1 MLHALK
7 PINNGVTSPL
17 EPLFSPDRLL
27 NMPRTL
33 PSPLAPAQDE
43 TRGVLAIKPF
53 RRLWNAMLFSSLGD
67 WLGLL
72 ATTALAQQLS
82 GGDYATA
89 NFAIAG
95 VFIARLLPAVFLGP
109 IAGVIADRLDRR
121 KLMVSSDVL
130 RTGLY
135 ISIPI
140 AHNYFWLYTATILVE
155 CVTLF
160 WSPAKDASVP
170 NLVPREKLES
180 ANQVSLLAAYG
191 TAPIAAALFTFLS
204 LFTSAINAAFSVN
217 TTAVDIALY
226 LNALSFAFAA
236 FTIWGLREIPK
247 GAAAKHTAESGIIK
261 SLHEGYKSV
270 SASKIIRG
278 LIVGMLGA
286 FIAAGAVIGLARTF
300 VGDLGGGE
308 AAYGVLF
315 GAVFTGLA
323 AGIALGPKVFSQFS
337 RRRLFGASLTIAG
350 FFLVALAAIPNLV
363 LAVFIVIVLG
373 AFSGISWVTGFTM
386 LGMEVA
392 DDVRGRTFA
401 YVQSLIRVVLVGVL
415 AIAPLIAAAVGEHTF
430 EFQNTQV
437 SYNGAAV
444 TLAIAGIIASL
455 IGVISYHHMKDR
467 PNVSLW
473 SDISNALKGELG
485 SITGA
490 PTKGVFIVFE
500 GGEGIGKTTQAKLL
514 KAWLEQ
520 EGESVVLSREPGGSE
535 LGIEIR
541 KILLSHSTGEI
552 SPRAEALLYAADR
565 AHHVHDVIRPA
576 LAQGDVVISDRY
588 FDSSIAYQGAGRVLE
603 PGEVARIS
611 RWATESL
618 FPTLTII
625 IDLPAEIGLAR
636 LRNKDRLEAQPI
648 DFHER
653 VRQEFLQLALLDPER
668 YFILDGN
675 QSIEDTHTLIIARVN
690 QIAALKRNAVADKG
704 ALLLRPIRAVN
715 KVVRT
720 TAKRTSVGATN
731 AVKKSKQA
739 VRKSTTKKPVT
750 KKRSAK

>member
-1 MLHALK
+1 M
-7 PINNGVTSPL
+7 V
-17 EPLFSPDRLL
+17 
-27 NMPRTL
+27 
-33 PSPLAPAQDE
+33 
-43 TRGVLAIKPF
+43 
-53 RRLWNAMLFSSLGD
+53 FSSLGD

-82 GGDYATA
+82 GGDYAKA

-109 IAGVIADRLDRR
+109 IAGVIADRFDRR
-121 KLMVSSDVL
+121 KLMVTCDVL

-135 ISIPI
+135 ISIPL
-140 AHNYFWLYTATILVE
+140 AHSYMWLYTATILVE

-160 WSPAKDASVP
+160 WSPAKEASVP

-191 TAPIAAALFTFLS
+191 TAPVAALIFTFLS
-204 LFTSAINAAFSVN
+204 LFTSAFVALIPGFTA
-217 TTAVDIALY
+217 TAVDVALY
-226 LNALSFAFAA
+226 VNAASFAFAA
-236 FTIWGLREIPK
+236 FTVFNLHEIPK
-247 GAAAKHTAESGIIK
+247 GAAAKHAADVGIMK
-261 SLHEGYKSV
+261 SLMEGWNSV
-270 SASKIIRG
+270 SGSKIIRG
-278 LIVGMLGA
+278 LVVGMVGA

-308 AAYGVLF
+308 AAYGILF
-315 GAVFTGLA
+315 GAVFSGLA
-323 AGIALGPKVFSQFS
+323 SGIAFGPKVFAQFS
-337 RRRLFGASLTIAG
+337 RRRLFGASLAIAG
-350 FFLVALAAIPNLV
+350 FFLVLLAAIPNLV
-363 LAVFIVIVLG
+363 LAVFIVIALG

-386 LGMEVA
+386 LGMEVQ
-392 DDVRGRTFA
+392 DEVRGRTFA
-401 YVQSLIRVVLVGVL
+401 FVQSLIRVVLVAVL
-415 AIAPLIAAAVGEHTF
+415 AVAPLIAAAVGQHTF
-430 EFQNTQV
+430 KFQNTQI
-437 SYNGAAV
+437 SYNGASV
-444 TLAIAGIIASL
+444 TILIAGLIATL
-455 IGVISYHHMKDR
+455 IGVVSYQQMKDR

-500 GGEGIGKTTQAKLL
+500 GGEGIGKSTQSKLL
-514 KAWLEQ
+514 QQWLEQ
-520 EGESVVLSREPGGSE
+520 EGEIVVLSREPGGSD

-565 AHHVHDVIRPA
+565 AHHVFSVIRPA
-576 LAQGDVVISDRY
+576 LAAGQVVISDRY

-636 LRNKDRLEAQPI
+636 LKSKDRLESQPI
-648 DFHER
+648 AFHER

-668 YFILDGN
+668 YFIVDGN
-675 QSIEDTHTLIIARVN
+675 QSIADIHTEVIERVS
-690 QIAALKRNAVADKG
+690 QIQALKRNAQEDKG
-704 ALLLRPIRAVN
+704 RLLLRPIRAVN
-715 KVVRT
+715 KAVRSTATKTSSGASKAVRT
-720 TAKRTSVGATN
+720 VSKKSP
-731 AVKKSKQA
+731 VKK
-739 VRKSTTKKPVT
+739 KSVKK
-750 KKRSAK
+750 K

>member
-1 MLHALK
+1 
-7 PINNGVTSPL
+7 
-17 EPLFSPDRLL
+17 
-27 NMPRTL
+27 MPKTL
-33 PSPLAPAQDE
+33 PTPAAPAPDV

-53 RRLWNAMLFSSLGD
+53 RKLWNSMVFSSLGD

-82 GGDYATA
+82 GGDYAKA

-109 IAGVIADRLDRR
+109 IAGVIADKLDRR
-121 KLMVSSDVL
+121 KLMVNCDIL

-140 AHNYFWLYTATILVE
+140 FHNYFWLYTAMILVE
-155 CVTLF
+155 CITLF
-160 WSPAKDASVP
+160 WSPAKEASVP
-170 NLVPREKLES
+170 NLVPRDKLEN

-191 TAPIAAALFTFLS
+191 TAPVAAAIFTFLS
-204 LFTSAINAAFSVN
+204 LFTSAINAAFSLNV
-217 TTAVDIALY
+217 TAVDLALY
-226 LNALSFAFAA
+226 VNALSFAFAA
-236 FTIWGLREIPK
+236 FTVWGLREIPK
-247 GAAAKHTAESGIIK
+247 GAAAKHAAETSILK
-261 SLHEGYKSV
+261 SLHEGWKAV
-270 SASKIIRG
+270 SGSKLIRG
-278 LIVGMLGA
+278 LIVGMVGA
-286 FIAAGAVIGLARTF
+286 FVAAGAVIGLARTF

-323 AGIALGPKVFSQFS
+323 AGIALGPKVFAQFS
-337 RRRLFGASLTIAG
+337 RRRLFGASLTISGA
-350 FFLVALAAIPNLV
+350 FLVALAAIPNLV
-363 LAVFIVIVLG
+363 LAVFIVIILG
-373 AFSGISWVTGFTM
+373 AFSGITWVTGFTM

-401 YVQSLIRVVLVGVL
+401 FVQSLIRVVLVAVL
-415 AIAPLIAAAVGEHTF
+415 AAAPLIAAAVGEHTF
-430 EFQNTQV
+430 KFQNTQV

-444 TLAIAGIIASL
+444 TILIAGLFASL
-455 IGVISYHHMKDR
+455 IGFISYKQMKDR

-473 SDISNALKGELG
+473 SDIVNAFKGELG

-490 PTKGVFIVFE
+490 PTQGVFIVFE

-520 EGESVVLSREPGGSE
+520 EGEKVVLSREPGGSD

-565 AHHVHDVIRPA
+565 AHHVHSVIRPA
-576 LAQGDVVISDRY
+576 LAAGEVVISDRY

-625 IDLPAEIGLAR
+625 IDLPAEIGLGR
-636 LRNKDRLEAQPI
+636 LKSKDRLESQPLA
-648 DFHER
+648 FHER
-653 VRQEFLQLALLDPER
+653 VRQEFLQLSLLDPER
-668 YFILDGN
+668 YFIVDGSK
-675 QSIEDTHTLIIARVN
+675 SIEDIHSAIITRVSE
-690 QIAALKRNAVADKG
+690 IGALKRNAREDKG
-704 ALLLRPIRAVN
+704 NLLLRPIRAAG
-715 KVVRT
+715 KAVRT
-720 TAKRTSVGATN
+720 TAKKTSAGATK
-731 AVKKSKQA
+731 AVNKAKPKKKA
-739 VRKSTTKKPVT
+739 KTKK
-750 KKRSAK
+750 

>member
-1 MLHALK
+1 M
-7 PINNGVTSPL
+7 S
-17 EPLFSPDRLL
+17 
-27 NMPRTL
+27 RTL
-33 PSPLAPAQDE
+33 PTPAAPAQDE
-43 TRGVLAIKPF
+43 TRGVLAIRPF
-53 RRLWNAMLFSSLGD
+53 RKLWNSMVFSSLGD

-82 GGDYATA
+82 GGSYSTA

-109 IAGVIADRLDRR
+109 IAGVIADRFDRR
-121 KLMVSSDVL
+121 KLMVTCDIL
-130 RTGLY
+130 RTALY

-140 AHNYFWLYTATILVE
+140 VHNYFWLYTATILVE

-160 WSPAKDASVP
+160 WSPAKEASVP

-191 TAPIAAALFTFLS
+191 TAPIAAVLFTLLS
-204 LFTSAINAAFSVN
+204 LFSSIFVAIIPGFSGSAVDLALYVNAA
-217 TTAVDIALY
+217 
-226 LNALSFAFAA
+226 SFAFAA
-236 FTIWGLREIPK
+236 FTIFNLHEIPK
-247 GAAAKHTAESGIIK
+247 GAASKRTAEIGILK
-261 SLHEGYKSV
+261 SLVEGWKSV
-270 SASKIIRG
+270 SGSKIIRG
-278 LIVGMLGA
+278 LVVGMVGA

-308 AAYGVLF
+308 AAYGILF

-323 AGIALGPKVFSQFS
+323 GGIALGPKVFGQFS
-337 RRRLFGASLTIAG
+337 KRRLFGASLTIAG
-350 FFLVALAAIPNLV
+350 FFLVGLAAIPNLV
-363 LAVFIVIVLG
+363 LSVFTVIALG
-373 AFSGISWVTGFTM
+373 AFSGVCWVTGFTM

-401 YVQSLIRVVLVGVL
+401 FVQSLIRVVLVGVL
-415 AIAPLIAAAVGEHTF
+415 AIAPLIAAAVGRHTF
-430 EFQNTQV
+430 KFRNTQV
-437 SYNGAAV
+437 SYNGASV
-444 TLAIAGIIASL
+444 TILIAGFIAAL
-455 IGVISYHHMKDR
+455 IGMISYRQMKDR

-473 SDISNALKGELG
+473 SDIANALKGELG

-490 PTKGVFIVFE
+490 PTKGIFIAFE
-500 GGEGIGKTTQAKLL
+500 GGEGIGKSTQSKLL

-520 EGESVVLSREPGGSE
+520 EGETVVLSREPGGTD
-535 LGIEIR
+535 LGVEIR

-565 AHHVHDVIRPA
+565 AHHVFSVIRPA
-576 LAQGDVVISDRY
+576 LAAGDVVISDRY

-636 LRNKDRLEAQPI
+636 LQSKDRLESQPL

-653 VRQEFLQLALLDPER
+653 VRQEFLQISLLDPER
-668 YFILDGN
+668 YFIVDGK
-675 QSIEDTHTLIIARVN
+675 QSIDDIHTAVIARVSE
-690 QIAALKRNAVADKG
+690 ISTLKRNAREDKG

-715 KVVRT
+715 KAVRT
-720 TAKRTSVGATN
+720 TAQKTSASATK
-731 AVKKSKQA
+731 AVSKAKPKKKTA
-739 VRKSTTKKPVT
+739 AKK
-750 KKRSAK
+750 

>member
-1 MLHALK
+1 M
-7 PINNGVTSPL
+7 
-17 EPLFSPDRLL
+17 
-27 NMPRTL
+27 
-33 PSPLAPAQDE
+33 
-43 TRGVLAIKPF
+43 
-53 RRLWNAMLFSSLGD
+53 
-67 WLGLL
+67 
-72 ATTALAQQLS
+72 AQQLS

-109 IAGVIADRLDRR
+109 LAGVIADKLDRR
-121 KLMVSSDVL
+121 KLMVTCDVV
-130 RTGLY
+130 RAGLY

-140 AHNYFWLYTATILVE
+140 FHNYFWLYTATILVE

-160 WSPAKDASVP
+160 WSPAKEASVP

-191 TAPIAAALFTFLS
+191 TAPIAALLFTFLS
-204 LFTSAINAAFSVN
+204 LFTSAFVALIPNFNA
-217 TTAVDIALY
+217 TAVDIALY
-226 LNALSFAFAA
+226 VNALSFAFAA
-236 FTIWGLREIPK
+236 FTIWNLREIPK
-247 GAAAKHTAESGIIK
+247 GAAAKHAADTGILK
-261 SLHEGYKSV
+261 SLLEGWKAV
-270 SASKIIRG
+270 SGSKIIRG
-278 LIVGMLGA
+278 LILGMVGA
-286 FIAAGAVIGLARTF
+286 FVAAGAVIGLARTF

-323 AGIALGPKVFSQFS
+323 AGIAFGPKVFAQFS

-350 FFLVALAAIPNLV
+350 LFLVGLAAIPNLV
-363 LAVFIVIVLG
+363 LAVFTVIALG
-373 AFSGISWVTGFTM
+373 AFSGICWVTGFTM

-401 YVQSLIRVVLVGVL
+401 FVQSLIRVVLVAVL
-415 AIAPLIAAAVGEHTF
+415 ALAPLIAAAVGEHTF

-444 TLAIAGIIASL
+444 TILIAGLIASF
-455 IGVISYHHMKDR
+455 IGTLSYHQMKDR

-473 SDISNALKGELG
+473 SDISNAIKGELG
-485 SITGA
+485 GITGA
-490 PTKGVFIVFE
+490 PTKGTFIVFE
-500 GGEGIGKTTQAKLL
+500 GGEGIGKSTQAKLL

-520 EGESVVLSREPGGSE
+520 EGESVVLTREPGGSD

-565 AHHVHDVIRPA
+565 AHHVYSVIRPA
-576 LAQGDVVISDRY
+576 LAAGQVVIGDRY

-625 IDLPAEIGLAR
+625 IDLPAEIGLGR
-636 LRNKDRLEAQPI
+636 LKSKDRLESQPI

-653 VRQEFLQLALLDPER
+653 VRQEFLQLSLLDPER
-668 YFILDGN
+668 YFIVDGN
-675 QSIEDTHTLIIARVN
+675 KTIEETHAEIITRVSE
-690 QIAALKRNAVADKG
+690 IGALKRNAREDKG
-704 ALLLRPIRAVN
+704 NLLLRPIRAAG
-715 KVVRT
+715 K
-720 TAKRTSVGATN
+720 
-731 AVKKSKQA
+731 AVKRAAPKKKAKSK
-739 VRKSTTKKPVT
+739 S
-750 KKRSAK
+750 

>member
-1 MLHALK
+1 MA
-7 PINNGVTSPL
+7 
-17 EPLFSPDRLL
+17 
-27 NMPRTL
+27 RTL
-33 PSPLAPAQDE
+33 PTPAAPAQDE
-43 TRGVLAIKPF
+43 TRGVLAIRPF
-53 RRLWNAMLFSSLGD
+53 RKLWNSMVFSSLGD

-72 ATTALAQQLS
+72 ATTAMAQQLS
-82 GGDYATA
+82 GGDYAKA

-95 VFIARLLPAVFLGP
+95 VFISRLLPAVFLGP
-109 IAGVIADRLDRR
+109 LAGVIADKLDRR
-121 KLMVSSDVL
+121 KLMVICDIL

-135 ISIPI
+135 ISIPLF
-140 AHNYFWLYTATILVE
+140 HNYFWLYTATILVE

-160 WSPAKDASVP
+160 WSPAKEASVP

-191 TAPIAAALFTFLS
+191 TAPIAALLFTFLS
-204 LFTSAINAAFSVN
+204 LFTSAFVALIPNFNA
-217 TTAVDIALY
+217 TAVDIALY
-226 LNALSFAFAA
+226 VNAASFAFAA
-236 FTIWGLREIPK
+236 FTIWNLKEIPK
-247 GAAAKHTAESGIIK
+247 GAAAKHAADTGILK
-261 SLHEGYKSV
+261 SLLEGWKSV
-270 SASKIIRG
+270 SGSKIIRG
-278 LIVGMLGA
+278 LVLGMVGA
-286 FIAAGAVIGLARTF
+286 FVAAGAVIGLARTF

-323 AGIALGPKVFSQFS
+323 AGIAFGPKVFAQFS
-337 RRRLFGASLTIAG
+337 RRRLFGASLTTAG
-350 FFLVALAAIPNLV
+350 LFLVGLAAIPNLV
-363 LAVFIVIVLG
+363 LAVFTVIALG
-373 AFSGISWVTGFTM
+373 AFSGICWVTGFTM

-401 YVQSLIRVVLVGVL
+401 FVQSLIRVVLVGVL
-415 AIAPLIAAAVGEHTF
+415 AIAPLIAAAVGQHTF
-430 EFQNTQV
+430 KFQNTQL
-437 SYNGAAV
+437 SYNGASV
-444 TLAIAGIIASL
+444 TILIAGLFAAF
-455 IGVISYHHMKDR
+455 IGALSYHQMKDR

-473 SDISNALKGELG
+473 SDISNAIKGELG

-520 EGESVVLSREPGGSE
+520 EGEKVVLSREPGGSD

-565 AHHVHDVIRPA
+565 AHHVYSLIRPA
-576 LAQGDVVISDRY
+576 LAAGQVVISDRY

-625 IDLPAEIGLAR
+625 IDLPAEIGLGR
-636 LRNKDRLEAQPI
+636 LKSKDRLEAQPLV
-648 DFHER
+648 FHER
-653 VRQEFLQLALLDPER
+653 VRQEFLQLSLLDPER
-668 YFILDGN
+668 YFIVDGN
-675 QSIEDTHTLIIARVN
+675 KSIEDIHNAIITRVSE
-690 QIAALKRNAVADKG
+690 IGALKRNAREDKG
-704 ALLLRPIRAVN
+704 NLLLRPIRAAG
-715 KVVRT
+715 KAVRT
-720 TAKRTSVGATN
+720 TAKKTSAGATK
-731 AVKKSKQA
+731 AVNKAKPKKK
-739 VRKSTTKKPVT
+739 VKTKK
-750 KKRSAK
+750 